1 MIKRLAIA
9 ALIVAGPA
17 FGQGVDP
24 YIGKWKFNVEKST
37 WISGLP
43 APKSMTITY

>member
-9 ALIVAGPA
+9 ALIVASPA

-24 YIGKWKFNVEKST
+24 LIGTWELNLQKST
-37 WISGLP
+37 GTGLRSVVP
-43 APKSMTITY
+43 CRWSVR